1 MAPSLTRLLAEA
13 RGGDAKAVE
22 QVIPLAYSELRRL
35 AASMLRNQRPGHTL
49 QATALVHEAYLK
61 LLGEECPNW
70 ESRAHFFALAAR
82 VMRQILVDHARSH
95 MAEKRGGGVAR
106 VPLDEALAY
115 SREQA
120 GELVQL
126 DEALQELAKFDAR
139 KARVVEMR
147 FFAGMTGEEIAEAL
161 GISIPTVTRDLR
173 MGQAWLSVRLTR

>member
-1 MAPSLTRLLAEA
+1 MASLTRLLAEA
-13 RGGDAKAVE
+13 RGGDANAVE
-22 QVIPLAYSELRRL
+22 QVIPLAYDELRRL
-35 AASMLRNQRPGHTL
+35 AASMFRNQRPGHTL

-61 LLGEECPNW
+61 LLGDEHPNW

-120 GELVQL
+120 GE
-126 DEALQELAKFDAR
+126 
-139 KARVVEMR
+139 
-147 FFAGMTGEEIAEAL
+147 
-161 GISIPTVTRDLR
+161 
-173 MGQAWLSVRLTR
+173 

>member
-1 MAPSLTRLLAEA
+1 MGSSLTRLLADA
-13 RGGDAKAVE
+13 RGGDAKAAE
-22 QVIPLAYSELRRL
+22 QVIPLAYNELRRL
-35 AASMLRNQRPGHTL
+35 AGSMLRNHRPGHTL

-61 LLGEECPNW
+61 LLGDEHPNW

-106 VPLDEALAY
+106 VPLDEAIAY

-120 GELVQL
+120 GELVHL
-126 DEALQELAKFDAR
+126 DEALADLAKFDER

-161 GISIPTVTRDLR
+161 GISVPTVTRDLR
-173 MGQAWLSVRLTR
+173 MGQAWLSARLTG